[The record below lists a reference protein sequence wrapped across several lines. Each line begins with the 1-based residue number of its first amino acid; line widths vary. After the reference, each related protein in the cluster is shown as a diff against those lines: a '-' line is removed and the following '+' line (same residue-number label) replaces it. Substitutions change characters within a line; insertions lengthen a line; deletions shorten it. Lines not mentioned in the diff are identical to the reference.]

1 MKPHPAPSWLP
12 LCAASDRRSHY
23 MLALCLEE
31 EGVQKSWE
39 TKPFQDPTL
48 LTDLLSEYEEIFLN
62 LREPETVRE

>member
-1 MKPHPAPSWLP
+1 
-12 LCAASDRRSHY
+12 
-23 MLALCLEE
+23 MLALCPEE

-39 TKPFQDPTL
+39 TKPFQDLTL